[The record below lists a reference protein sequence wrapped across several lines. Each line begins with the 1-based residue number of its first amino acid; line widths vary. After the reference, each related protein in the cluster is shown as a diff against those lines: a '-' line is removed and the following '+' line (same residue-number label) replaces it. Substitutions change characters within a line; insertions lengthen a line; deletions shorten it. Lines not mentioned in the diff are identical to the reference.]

1 MLRHVYLFMKTMV
14 VITLII
20 MGVIYAMSAFYLL
33 KDGEFKGPSTYS
45 EFMVCLE
52 MALWYGVVFA
62 CAEAFF
68 NWVRYLKQKE
78 LEEEAN
84 SNS

>member
-14 VITLII
+14 MITLIF

-33 KDGEFKGPSTYS
+33 KDGEFKGPATYA
-45 EFMVCLE
+45 EFIRCLE
-52 MALWYGVVFA
+52 MALWYAAVFA